1 VKFKL
6 KAFFEQMFFS
16 PRYYHIPFI
25 LLFLPL
31 SLIYG
36 IIMSLRRILI
46 KKKDFDIPIIS
57 VGNLIV
63 GGSGKTPFVIA
74 LSLKYE
80 NVTIIS
86 RGYGRQSRGLVEV
99 SEKGEILTSVE
110 DSGDEAMLMAIS
122 LPKASVLVSEDR
134 EKAIKEAK
142 RKGAKLIIMDD
153 GFNRINIK
161 KFEILLE
168 PKEIKNYLP
177 FPAGAF
183 REFYFNRYYAD
194 IIAIEEDSF
203 KREVWIENAKD
214 KMILVTAISNP
225 KRLDKYL
232 ALNNIVYKY
241 YLPDHSYFDEEIL
254 EALLLKYQAKS
265 ILCTSKDYVK
275 MQGFKLEISQIKLKF
290 IIKDEI
296 LYQIDKYIKGY
307 K

>member
-1 VKFKL
+1 
-6 KAFFEQMFFS
+6 
-16 PRYYHIPFI
+16 
-25 LLFLPL
+25 
-31 SLIYG
+31 
-36 IIMSLRRILI
+36 MSLRRILMM
-46 KKKDFDIPIIS
+46 KKDFDIPIIS
-57 VGNLIV
+57 IGNLIV
-63 GGSGKTPFVIA
+63 GGAGKTPFAIA

-99 SEKGEILTSVE
+99 SERGEILTSVE
-110 DSGDEAMLMAIS
+110 DSGDEAMLMALS
-122 LPKASVLVSEDR
+122 LPKASVIVSEDR
-134 EKAIKEAK
+134 ILAIKEAK

-153 GFNRINIK
+153 GFNRVNIK

-194 IIAIEEDSF
+194 TIAIEEEAF
-203 KREVWIENAKD
+203 ERKVLIENPSK
-214 KMILVTAISNP
+214 KMILATAISNP

-232 ALNNIVYKY
+232 PQNNIIYKY
-241 YLPDHSYFDEEIL
+241 YLEDHAYFDENEL
-254 EALLLKYQAKS
+254 QELLQKYKATS
-265 ILCTSKDYVK
+265 ILCTSKDIVK
-275 MQGFKLEISQIKLKF
+275 MRGFKLEISEMKLKF

-296 LYQIDKYIKGY
+296 LNQIDRYIKGY